1 MLRVLKKREEGGCW
15 VCEPLPL
22 DFVSSRGS
30 GWRPVW
36 VVALMPHSLPNTLIA
51 HSHTDS
57 GHNTSLE
64 EKKKK
69 EKGVQEQTTGLMS
82 GPGLANV
89 SISFTSAVVYAVS
102 GLIFLLLIFLLV
114 LMGVSNCDCHC
125 SRSENTKNQ
134 KRFKR
139 F

>member
-1 MLRVLKKREEGGCW
+1 MM
-15 VCEPLPL
+15 P
-22 DFVSSRGS
+22 
-30 GWRPVW
+30 
-36 VVALMPHSLPNTLIA
+36 MPHPLPNTHIA

-57 GHNTSLE
+57 GHQNTSFE
-64 EKKKK
+64 EKKKTEKRRKKGEKKKK
-69 EKGVQEQTTGLMS
+69 ESSGADHRGLMS

-125 SRSENTKNQ
+125 SRSEKTKS
-134 KRFKR
+134 KEF
-139 F
+139 